1 MKNDTKKIMMY
12 ISLGALITVFI
23 LYITGRLKTEMY
35 QEGKANET
43 ETELKDLLAE
53 LEEDETNPI
62 LKMVSGPTP
71 MN

>member
-62 LKMVSGPTP
+62 LKMVSTPTH